1 MRTSF
6 FANHSKKKNC
16 IGFTLVELLVVI
28 AIIGVLVGLLLPA
41 VQAAREAA
49 RRSQCT
55 NNLKQIGLGLL
66 NFESTNKHFPPGQ
79 FKPAGLKENAA
90 LAWPVWHLPYMEQQ
104 TLYDRIDFTVD
115 LRHQPNNMPDYTGPV
130 NTVIPA
136 YICPSTGRRQ
146 KYRGEDNR
154 ISGIGAITGGDGL
167 ACMDYMGNK
176 GPGEDIKNP
185 VNGVEYVKTDN
196 SFFEVFR
203 GVLLDIESGH
213 DDGGFDCILN
223 PKKSCSADVVSVR
236 QITDGLSNTFIV
248 MESSGKGCEEELTA
262 ANQLNRT
269 PTKELSGA
277 WASEKNISGID
288 VSPETSIQGTT
299 SAINP
304 PEKIHFAKEEL
315 FSDHSGG
322 VQVLMCDGSVHFL
335 SNDTPFEVYIA
346 LSSRDGEELANVD
359 SL

>member
-1 MRTSF
+1 MILR
-6 FANHSKKKNC
+6 SKTNVSRSQVVR
-16 IGFTLVELLVVI
+16 GFTLVELLVVI

-41 VQAAREAA
+41 VQAARESA

-66 NFESTNKHFPPGQ
+66 NYESTNRNFPPGQ

-90 LAWPVWHLPYMEQQ
+90 LAWPVWHLSYMEQQ
-104 TLYDRIDFTVD
+104 PLYDRIDFTVD
-115 LRHQPNNMPDYTGPV
+115 LRQQPNNMADFTGPV

-146 KYRGEDNR
+146 VFRGEDDR
-154 ISGIGAITGGDGL
+154 IEGIGSLVGGDGL

-176 GPGEDIKNP
+176 GPGTEIQNP
-185 VNGVEYVKTDN
+185 VNGVEYTRTDS
-196 SFFEVFR
+196 SFFEIFR
-203 GVLLDIESGH
+203 GVLLDIESGQ
-213 DDGGFDCILN
+213 DDGNFDCIFN
-223 PKKSCSADVVSVR
+223 PQKECSADVVSAR

-248 MESSGKGCEEELTA
+248 VESTGKGCEEELTA
-262 ANQLNRT
+262 LGQPNKT

-288 VSPETSIQGTT
+288 VTPQTPALGDT

-304 PEKIHFAKEEL
+304 SEKVHFAKEEM
-315 FSDHSGG
+315 FSDHPGG
-322 VQVLMCDGSVHFL
+322 VNILMCDGSVHFL
-335 SNDTPFEVYIA
+335 SDDTPFEVYIA
-346 LSSRDGEELANVD
+346 LSSRDGAELASVD
-359 SL
+359 DL